1 MEMWF
6 SGKFHPLK
14 ESAHCKNVETV
25 AIFQKGLD
33 PVLTSVCSLTMALV
47 IVFVSNCLEMSGAL
61 WQAATF
67 VSFHHHCHH
76 HHHLHHRHHHHP
88 FPPPCEHCV
97 CVCLRLKMSLYPRF
111 LSFLTHWVLSSEQC
125 ATILAAMHILYIIY
139 CTWCTVCTAVL
150 RLHVLKTVN
159 QLSISQGFVM
169 CCTVLLKVLRV
180 LIDWLHCVIV

>member
-1 MEMWF
+1 MSIILPGFFSHILRQYTKYNIINVNVNCQMEMWF

-14 ESAHCKNVETV
+14 ESSHCKNVETV

-33 PVLTSVCSLTMALV
+33 PILTSVCSLTMALV

-76 HHHLHHRHHHHP
+76 HHHHP

-111 LSFLTHWVLSSEQC
+111 LSFLTHWVLSSEEC
-125 ATILAAMHILYIIY
+125 AIILAAMYIIY
-139 CTWCTVCTAVL
+139 CT
-150 RLHVLKTVN
+150 
-159 QLSISQGFVM
+159 
-169 CCTVLLKVLRV
+169 
-180 LIDWLHCVIV
+180 